1 MSQENN
7 DNRTALGTGY
17 SFDKEELRE
26 SIGWLIKLRWIGVL
40 SVLVGTHVIR
50 EIAFMSFPLIP
61 VYIILGFAAAYNF
74 YFKWQLK
81 FPAAD
86 LKKIALFQIFLD
98 QITLALAMYF
108 SGGCDSPFIYFFIF
122 HIVIS
127 GIILPWKY
135 TFAFGGL
142 AVFYP
147 ASIIGLKYIGLLP
160 HYGIFK
166 NEPMIFADLTVMVS
180 YGFVFIS
187 TIFLTAYF
195 VTFLSRKL
203 YKKHEEIRRLYTLSE
218 RLRSSI
224 RLKEV
229 IEIIE
234 KELCGF
240 AGASKSAYLPLDKE
254 KRVLIFKNTTE
265 EISIPLIDR
274 NSFTDAILKGSAMT
288 IDHRTLTSGYETAV
302 LNSMGIKRALVLPI
316 MAASL
321 RPCYEYFNCT
331 DIECAAYGKEA
342 GKCWQVASLH
352 CKGRIMRNFLEKLD
366 ACLSCELF
374 TPVGLYVLDISREHM
389 PLEEFDISACMRLLD
404 ASGLAVSNALLYEK
418 TMELSKTDGLTGLKN
433 HREFKEAFNA
443 EILRAKRYQRPSSL
457 LMIDIDYFKNYNDAH
472 GHPQGDILL
481 KKLAELIKENLQNTD
496 VVARYGGEE
505 FAALLLETPKDQA
518 ESIAE
523 RLRSMIE
530 WCRFPKEETQPD
542 GKVTISIGVSS
553 FPDDGNSAE
562 GVLHA
567 ADKAL
572 YEAKR
577 TGRNKVVSA

>member
-1 MSQENN
+1 MAEGKNN
-7 DNRTALGTGY
+7 NRTGY

-26 SIGWLIKLRWIGVL
+26 SIGWLIKLRWIGIL
-40 SVLVGTHVIR
+40 GVLVGTHVIR
-50 EIAFMSFPLIP
+50 EAAFLSFSLIP
-61 VYIILGFAAAYNF
+61 VYAILGFAALYNL
-74 YFKWQLK
+74 YFRWKSK
-81 FPAAD
+81 FPQAN
-86 LKKIALFQIFLD
+86 LKKLALLQIFLD
-98 QITLALAMYF
+98 QVTLAEAVYF
-108 SGGCDSPFIYFFIF
+108 SGGCDSPFVYFFIF

-142 AVFYP
+142 AIFFP
-147 ASIIGLKYIGLLP
+147 ALVMGLKHIGVLP

-166 NEPMIFADLTVMVS
+166 DEPMLFRDFTVMSS
-180 YGFVFIS
+180 YGVVFLS

-195 VTFLSRKL
+195 VTYLSRKL

-224 RLKEV
+224 RLREV

-240 AGASKSAYLPLDKE
+240 AGATKGVYIPLDKE
-254 KRVLIFKNTTE
+254 KRVLIFKNNNE
-265 EISIPLIDR
+265 AINIPLLDS
-274 NSFTDAILKGSAMT
+274 NSFTEAIMKGSAMT
-288 IDHRTLTSGYETAV
+288 IDHRALTSGYEASV
-302 LNSMGIKRALVLPI
+302 LKALGIKRAFVLPI

-321 RPCYEYFNCT
+321 RPCYEYFNCPDT
-331 DIECAAYGKEA
+331 ECAGYGKEA
-342 GKCWQVASLH
+342 VKCWQVVSTH
-352 CKGRIMRNFLEKLD
+352 CKGRIMRNVIEKLD
-366 ACLSCELF
+366 ACLACELF
-374 TPVGLYVLDISREHM
+374 TPVGLYVLDTSREHM
-389 PLEEFDISACMRLLD
+389 PFEEFDINACMRLLD

-433 HREFKEAFNA
+433 HREFKDAFNA

-457 LMIDIDYFKNYNDAH
+457 LMIDIDYFKNYNDTN

-481 KKLAELIKENLQNTD
+481 KKLAELMKENLKDTD

-505 FAALLLETPKDQA
+505 FAILLLETPKDQA

-523 RLRSMIE
+523 RLRNMIE

-542 GKVTISIGVSS
+542 GKITVSIGVSA
-553 FPDDGNSAE
+553 FPDDGDSAE

-567 ADKAL
+567 ADEAL

-577 TGRNKVVSA
+577 AGRNRVVSA